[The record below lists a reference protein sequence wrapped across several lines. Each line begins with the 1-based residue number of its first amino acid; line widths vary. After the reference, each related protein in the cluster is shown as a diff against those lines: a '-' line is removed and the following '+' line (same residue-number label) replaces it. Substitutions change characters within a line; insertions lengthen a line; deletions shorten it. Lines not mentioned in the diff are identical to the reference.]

1 MKQTTIRLAC
11 VAVLGFGT
19 LVGFALASP
28 ASAGSVWVPN
38 QQYVDCLHLMAFEA
52 RYNNGMLKP
61 RRKAMLPINVACIC
75 ATCGIPQ
82 VTWAPIR
89 SDDPSL

>member
-52 RYNNGMLKP
+52 RYNNGHP
-61 RRKAMLPINVACIC
+61 YAQ
-75 ATCGIPQ
+75 T
-82 VTWAPIR
+82 
-89 SDDPSL
+89 PSQSNAAYQRGVHLCNMRYPPGHLGPNPVR